1 MYAHIAICAR
11 RTDRRHA
18 RYSIDDS
25 KIRLEGSNSVSRRSL
40 AIVISTALVVTL
52 SAAPASAQSSRRT
65 PSTLSLPQGF
75 QPEGIAI
82 GDAPYAYLGSRLDGD
97 IFRLNLRSGEGRVL
111 TQGQG
116 TPSLGLKLDDRGRLF
131 VAGGSGGNARV
142 IDVRSGKL
150 LKAYTLQTGTS
161 FINDVVLTGGSAWY
175 TDSADQVLFR
185 LPIGKRGELPTAAT
199 RVPLTGDFRMAEGNN
214 ANGISATPDGRALIV
229 VQSNTGKLFRTTY
242 DGVTREIDLGG
253 QTVENGD
260 GLWLRKSTLYVVQ
273 NRLNQIAQVELN
285 RDATSGRVVARTT
298 DPRFDVPTTI
308 AEHDNRLYLPNARFT
323 TPATPTTTYDVV
335 RIRIP

>member
-1 MYAHIAICAR
+1 
-11 RTDRRHA
+11 
-18 RYSIDDS
+18 
-25 KIRLEGSNSVSRRSL
+25 VSRRSL
-40 AIVISTALVVTL
+40 AIVISTALVVTV
-52 SAAPASAQSSRRT
+52 SAAPASAQSSHRA

-111 TQGQG
+111 TQGPG

-142 IDVRSGKL
+142 IDVRSGRL

-161 FINDVVLTGGSAWY
+161 FINDVVLTGGSAWF

-185 LPIGKRGELPTAAT
+185 VPIGKRGELPAAAV

-260 GLWLRKSTLYVVQ
+260 GLWLRKSTLHVVQ
-273 NRLNQIAQVELN
+273 NRLNQIAQIELN

-308 AEHDNRLYLPNARFT
+308 AEHDDRLYLPNARFT
-323 TPATPTTTYDVV
+323 TPETPTTTYDVV